1 MLELKQGSNP
11 HTGAIFWVRGETF
24 EAESE
29 TADLWQ
35 PKWSENQTAL
45 ATAIHTPDR
54 ETGPLQGTAAGSWS
68 TRLWSNS
75 RVRAAV
81 DCGKNDLGDVR
92 EVIVLESACGRKP
105 GSHGSKTILP
115 EPSP

>member
-11 HTGAIFWVRGETF
+11 HIGAIVWVRAETF

-92 EVIVLESACGRKP
+92 EEIVVESACGRMP
-105 GSHGSKTILP
+105 GSHGSKTILL